1 METVWF
7 ALVTMVLA
15 MYVVLDGLNFG
26 VGMVYPAVARAE
38 VERRIT
44 RASISPVWVGYEV
57 WLVVAGGLLFLAFP
71 KAYAAGFSGFYLA
84 LIIVLWLLIFR
95 GLALELRSHVDND
108 LWRQFWDLVFSGAS
122 FLLAIAF
129 GTALG
134 NLIRGVPLNRDG
146 YFFVA
151 LWTDFTPGIRP
162 GILDWYTLFMGLTSV
177 AILAFHGANYLAMK
191 TEGDLYQRADGIA
204 RLAGWA
210 SVACTILAILALPYV
225 QPELHLNYASR
236 PIGYLLPATGL
247 LALGGALYFRRRQ
260 YDIAAFLASSLFILA
275 MLGST
280 AWGMYPHLLRATT
293 DPAFSLTAFN
303 AATDSYGLTAG
314 LWWFTVGFVLII
326 AYQVY
331 AHWVFW
337 GKVKLEE

>member
-7 ALVTMVLA
+7 ALVTMMLA

-26 VGMVYPAVARAE
+26 VGMVYRTVARAE
-38 VERRIT
+38 AERRLA
-44 RASISPVWVGYEV
+44 RASINPVWVGYEV
-57 WLVVAGGLLFLAFP
+57 WLVAAGGLLFLAFP

-122 FLLAIAF
+122 FLLAFVF

-177 AILAFHGANYLAMK
+177 AILALHGANYLAMK
-191 TEGDLYQRADGIA
+191 TEGDLSRRAAGIA
-204 RLAGWA
+204 RRAGWM
-210 SVACTILAILALPYV
+210 SVACTIPAILALPYV
-225 QPELHLNYASR
+225 QPELQLNYASR

-247 LALGGALYFRRRQ
+247 LALGGALYCRRRQ
-260 YDIAAFLASSLFILA
+260 YDVAAFLASSLFILA
-275 MLGST
+275 MLGSA
-280 AWGMYPHLLRATT
+280 AWGMYPHILRATT

-303 AATDSYGLTAG
+303 AATDAYGLTAG
-314 LWWFTVGFVLII
+314 LWWFAAGFVLII

-331 AHWVFW
+331 AHRAFW
-337 GKVKLEE
+337 GKVRADS